1 MIQYFILTA
10 GLENT
15 NGDVGLEIYEVPWTG
30 SVLTLNAEDLKKIC
44 TRLKLFPYVS
54 YRALENQSHRIRA
67 ESTSRRPQPND
78 SLLLIS
84 GLWAEKPQIR
94 ISQGGCG
101 PALHA
106 PRPVLPLHS
115 PVRSVE

>member
-54 YRALENQSHRIRA
+54 
-67 ESTSRRPQPND
+67 
-78 SLLLIS
+78 
-84 GLWAEKPQIR
+84 
-94 ISQGGCG
+94 
-101 PALHA
+101 
-106 PRPVLPLHS
+106 
-115 PVRSVE
+115 